1 MNVLKAGANHKT
13 LLQKQN
19 CIQEARTVFQ
29 NIFCYLAKHR
39 IFVFNICK
47 MQAKKRKH
55 MRNNE
60 GTVALNMEHFLIC
73 ILCYNPNQDTNYM

>member
-1 MNVLKAGANHKT
+1 MRRSAPNSALSHKCFKAGANQET

-29 NIFCYLAKHR
+29 NIFGYLAKHR

-47 MQAKKRKH
+47 MQAKKSKH
-55 MRNNE
+55 IIYE
-60 GTVALNMEHFLIC
+60 K
-73 ILCYNPNQDTNYM
+73 